1 MAELD
6 ASTIRESLALG
17 QGCASSAALASACLM
32 SSNALS
38 ASVVQVILSFDCT
51 TGQEQMKRCH
61 DVCGVLD
68 EALIEVN
75 KFEKTSK

>member
-32 SSNALS
+32 SLNALS
-38 ASVVQVILSFDCT
+38 ASVVQVILSFDF
-51 TGQEQMKRCH
+51 
-61 DVCGVLD
+61 
-68 EALIEVN
+68 ALPERN
-75 KFEKTSK
+75 M